1 MESKAAE
8 SQVERADLGAAPLAE
23 PSLGTGGKLNSFVFG
38 LAAFAA
44 LGNVLYGYNQGVM
57 AVILDMPQFLDQ
69 FPEIDA
75 TKSSQA
81 SFLKGLM
88 TAIVEFG
95 AIFGS
100 LSCGFLADKYS
111 RKRTI
116 FFGSIGFMI
125 GLVLQIAS
133 QNYAMLVIGR
143 FLSGWGIGV
152 FSMIAPLY
160 VSELAPT
167 KWRGALLA
175 MAGWSILVG
184 TSISFWISYGTRF
197 IDSSWCFRLPFAL
210 QLIPAIGLAAGT
222 FLLPFSPR
230 WLAAQDRQEEG
241 LAVLCRLR
249 GCAPGHPDEA
259 TMVEW
264 TEILI
269 AVQLDRSAL
278 ADKHGDVTPGS
289 LQWELLRWR
298 DLFSTRAM
306 LRRFIVTCGLF
317 WFQQLGG
324 IDALLYYG
332 PSFFESLNYDT
343 TDQLNW
349 SGIINCMNLA
359 GGTTTIFTTDR
370 FGRKKLLLA
379 GAVIIT
385 SCHAVLAGL
394 IGAESSNWAAHQ
406 DAAKAG
412 VAMLVIFMFFQGA
425 TFGPTPA
432 VVCNEIFPYRHRA
445 RGVAFGIANEW
456 LANFTVGLISPA
468 LLAKSAWGTFVFFG
482 ACTFLSFFFVL
493 FVVPET
499 KGVLLETMDI
509 IFKDRAADEDA
520 KMRATIEAELRP
532 GFRPASAHLSITAA

>member
-1 MESKAAE
+1 MEAKPEQNQVDRPAPVQDAE
-8 SQVERADLGAAPLAE
+8 ESPVTA
-23 PSLGTGGKLNSFVFG
+23 GGGHLNGFVFA

-57 AVILDMPQFLDQ
+57 AVILDMPAFLDQ
-69 FPEIDA
+69 FPQIDA
-75 TKSSQA
+75 TKSSRA

-95 AIFGS
+95 AMFGS
-100 LSCGFLADKYS
+100 LSCGYLADRYS

-116 FFGSIGFMI
+116 FFGSIGFVV

-133 QNYAMLVIGR
+133 QDYAMLVIGR

-152 FSMIAPLY
+152 FSMVAPLY

-167 KWRGALLA
+167 RWRGALLA

-197 IDSSWCFRLPFAL
+197 IKSSWCFRLPFAI

-222 FLLPFSPR
+222 FLLPYSPR
-230 WLAAQDRQEEG
+230 WLAAQDRHDEG

-249 GCAPGHPDEA
+249 GCPRDQPDA
-259 TMVEW
+259 HTMNEW

-269 AVQLDRSAL
+269 AVQLDRCAL

-289 LQWELLRWR
+289 LKWELLRWK

-306 LRRFIVTCGLF
+306 LRRFVVACGLF

-332 PSFFESLNYDT
+332 PSFFESLNYGE

-370 FGRKKLLLA
+370 FGRKKLLIA
-379 GAVIIT
+379 GAIIIT
-385 SCHAVLAGL
+385 SCHAVLAG
-394 IGAESSNWAAHQ
+394 ITGAYSSDWTDHQ

-456 LANFTVGLISPA
+456 LANFTVGLISPP
-468 LLAKSAWGTFVFFG
+468 LLAKSAWGTFLFFG
-482 ACTFLSFFFVL
+482 GTTFLSLFFVI

-499 KGVLLETMDI
+499 KGVLLETMDV
-509 IFKDRAADEDA
+509 IFKDRVADEDA
-520 KMRATIEAELRP
+520 KMRAAVTSELRAGP
-532 GFRPASAHLSITAA
+532 VGAEVQEIE

>member
-1 MESKAAE
+1 MENIENKPDNN
-8 SQVERADLGAAPLAE
+8 QVEYSATTPAQGGDVAGP
-23 PSLGTGGKLNSFVFG
+23 PTGNGGKLNSFVFA

-69 FPEIDA
+69 FPQIDA
-75 TKSSQA
+75 SKSSGA
-81 SFLKGLM
+81 GFLKGLM

-95 AIFGS
+95 AMFGS
-100 LSCGFLADKYS
+100 LSCGYLADRYS

-133 QNYAMLVIGR
+133 QDYAMLVIGR

-152 FSMIAPLY
+152 FSMVAPLY

-167 KWRGALLA
+167 RWRGALLA

-197 IDSSWCFRLPFAL
+197 INSSWCFRLPFAI

-222 FLLPFSPR
+222 FLLPYSPR
-230 WLAAQDRQEEG
+230 WLAAQDRHGEG
-241 LAVLCRLR
+241 LTVLCRLR
-249 GCAPGHPDEA
+249 GCSVDHPDAA
-259 TMVEW
+259 TMAEW

-269 AVQLDRSAL
+269 AVQLDRCAL
-278 ADKHGDVTPGS
+278 TETHGNVTPGS
-289 LQWELLRWR
+289 LKWEFLRWR

-306 LRRFIVTCGLF
+306 LRRFVVACGLF

-332 PSFFESLNYDT
+332 PSFFESLSYGAT
-343 TDQLNW
+343 EQLNW

-359 GGTTTIFTTDR
+359 GGTTTMFTTDR
-370 FGRKKLLLA
+370 FGRKKLLIA
-379 GAVIIT
+379 GAIIIT

-394 IGAESSNWAAHQ
+394 IGAYSSDWANHQ
-406 DAAKAG
+406 GAAKAG

-456 LANFTVGLISPA
+456 LANFTVGLIAPP
-468 LLAKSAWGTFVFFG
+468 LLDASAWGTFVFFG
-482 ACTFLSFFFVL
+482 GCTFLSLFFVI
-493 FVVPET
+493 FIVPET
-499 KGVLLETMDI
+499 KGVLLETMDV
-509 IFKDRAADEDA
+509 IFNDRVADEDA
-520 KMRATIEAELRP
+520 KMRAAITSELQAEP
-532 GFRPASAHLSITAA
+532 PIQEIK